1 MKNRSIYF
9 LLLTIGLL
17 YTISGLAAD
26 TGTAGPE
33 DPRTMTFPTVK
44 FDIPTVERIELENGM
59 VLFLL
64 EDHVLPK
71 VQFQAVIKTG
81 QIYEPKEKAGL
92 AALVGVVL
100 REGGAGDMSSE
111 EINRK
116 LEYMAASIS
125 VNITR
130 ENGAASMFVL
140 NQYIDEALPIYADIL
155 RRPAFEQQKIDKRKN
170 ELAESFR
177 RENDEPD
184 DIVGRKFRELIYK
197 DHPYSRRITGY
208 AETIEKI
215 KRKDLVGFHRK
226 YFRPNNIMLGI
237 SGDFNRDEMVEKI
250 EKLFGDWKKK
260 ETRFPELPAIEYKF
274 EKKLY
279 FIEKEITQSNFFL
292 CHLGV
297 DRLSP
302 DFFKISVMN
311 YILGASGFN
320 SRLMNSVRT
329 ASGLAYSVGSYFHFP
344 KFTGFFLCY
353 CQTKTERTGEAIQKI
368 IEELELIRNQPVS
381 EDEFTRAKEALK
393 NKFIFRFQTSARILK
408 QIIFVEYQGLPED
421 YLETYLDNI
430 ESVTLEDI
438 QQTARKY
445 IHPDKLTLV
454 LVGNKAV
461 LETFPAD
468 FGEFNIIELK
478 KQSELKK

>member
-1 MKNRSIYF
+1 MKKRSIYF
-9 LLLTIGLL
+9 LLITIGLL
-17 YTISGLAAD
+17 YTISGFSVDTAD
-26 TGTAGPE
+26 TVHE
-33 DPRTMTFPTVK
+33 DPRTMTFAPVK
-44 FDIPTVERIELENGM
+44 FDIPKVERIELENGM

-71 VQFQAVIKTG
+71 VHFQAVIKTG
-81 QIYEPKEKAGL
+81 QIYEPAEKAGL
-92 AALVGVVL
+92 AAFTGVVL
-100 REGGAGDMSSE
+100 REGGAGEMSSE

-125 VNITR
+125 VDITR
-130 ENGAASMFVL
+130 ENGAAGMFVL

-155 RRPAFEQQKIDKRKN
+155 RRPAFEQEKIDKRIN
-170 ELAESFR
+170 ELAETFR

-184 DIVGRKFRELIYK
+184 DIVGRKFREMIYK
-197 DHPYSRRITGY
+197 NHPYSRRIIGY
-208 AETIEKI
+208 ADTVEKI
-215 KRKDLVGFHRK
+215 KRKDLVAFHRK
-226 YFRPNNIMLGI
+226 YFRPNNIMLGV

-260 ETRFPELPAIEYKF
+260 ETKFPQLPQIEYEF
-274 EKKLY
+274 EKELY

-302 DFFKISVMN
+302 DYFKINVMN

-344 KFTGFFLCY
+344 KFAGFFLCY
-353 CQTKTERTGEAIQKI
+353 CQTKTGRTSEAIQKI
-368 IEELELIRNQPVS
+368 IEELELVRNTPVS
-381 EDEFTRAKEALK
+381 REEYIRAKEALK
-393 NKFIFRFQTSARILK
+393 NKFIFRFQTSAQIL
-408 QIIFVEYQGLPED
+408 QQMIFVEYQGLPKD

-430 ESVTLEDI
+430 GSVTLEDI

-461 LETFPAD
+461 LETFPVG
-468 FGEFNIIELK
+468 FGKFNIIELK
-478 KQSELKK
+478 KQTGQKK